1 MACGGRRAAF
11 VLVSAGLFATSCS
24 SPAPAETEA
33 IRPLGVERCVVWLHG
48 KSERG
53 RSSVVVRDVGEISPT
68 GNGRAGDGHEWR
80 YSPEAK
86 YQEAV
91 GIVADAVEGSGCRR
105 IVISGF
111 SNGGAFAGKLYC
123 RGETFGGRLAGV
135 VVDDPPPDTGTQE
148 CAPDPDVEVALY
160 WTGALDGVA
169 EAGVDCGDI
178 GYTCDGDNLVG
189 IHAYAEALGTEIL
202 SSPFREHVWHREA
215 PELDRWLPAAD

>member
-1 MACGGRRAAF
+1 MF
-11 VLVSAGLFATSCS
+11 V
-24 SPAPAETEA
+24 
-33 IRPLGVERCVVWLHG
+33 
-48 KSERG
+48 
-53 RSSVVVRDVGEISPT
+53 SPT

-91 GIVADAVEGSGCRR
+91 GILADAVEGSGCRR

-123 RGETFGGRLAGV
+123 RGETFSGRLVGV
-135 VVDDPPPDTGTQE
+135 VVDDPPPDTGTQA

-169 EAGVDCGDI
+169 REGVDCGQI

-189 IHAYAEALGTEIL
+189 IRAYAEALGTEIL
-202 SSPFREHVWHREA
+202 PSPFREHVWHREA
-215 PELDRWLPAAD
+215 PELDRWLRAAD